1 MACDTKTP
9 WTITDYPYTINRIR
23 DSSGNETNQTTG
35 AWTPSTETSVSVVG
49 YFGRGE
55 TSIKS
60 MSVDNLDFVTGGL
73 FKTGDSFFRCHSDC
87 DVETNDLLEVYEDT
101 AGTTKSYWRCIAKL
115 DEMNVYKNLRGH
127 GRFNFLTRREQ
138 R

>member
-1 MACDTKTP
+1 MTCDDTTP
-9 WTITDYPYTINRIR
+9 WTTLDYPYTINRIR
-23 DSSGNETNQTTG
+23 DTSGNETNQTTG
-35 AWTPSTETSVSVVG
+35 EWTQPTESSVAVVG

-60 MSVDNLDFVTGGL
+60 MSVDALNFVSGGL

-87 DVETNDLLEVYEDT
+87 DVETDDLLEVYEDS
-101 AGTTKSYWRCIAKL
+101 AGTTKSYWRCIALLDKL
-115 DEMNVYKNLRGH
+115 NTYKTMRGY
-127 GRFNFLTRREQ
+127 GRLEFLTRREQ